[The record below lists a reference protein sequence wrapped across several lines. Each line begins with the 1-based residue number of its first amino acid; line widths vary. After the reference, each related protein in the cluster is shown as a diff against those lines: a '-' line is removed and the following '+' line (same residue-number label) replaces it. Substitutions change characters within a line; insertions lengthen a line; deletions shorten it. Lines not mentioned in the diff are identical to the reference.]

1 MFQMAFVLLVA
12 FQSAIKP
19 AALVAPPTA
28 PGEVK
33 EALAYAEA
41 LYYSAHFSESVEVL
55 TRIDQTLTT
64 QSGRQQQEFDTKLRL
79 GIGYFGLNDNPKA
92 KLALMG
98 LYRLEPNDA
107 LDTTQF
113 SPKVISVATEAKT
126 EQEKVRCY
134 AAQT

>member
-1 MFQMAFVLLVA
+1 MAFVLLVA

-64 QSGRQQQEFDTKLRL
+64 QSGRQQEKIDTKLRL
-79 GIGYFGLNDNPKA
+79 DL
-92 KLALMG
+92 
-98 LYRLEPNDA
+98 
-107 LDTTQF
+107 
-113 SPKVISVATEAKT
+113 ISA
-126 EQEKVRCY
+126 
-134 AAQT
+134 